1 MFRIGDKIV
10 HPLHG
15 AGVIEDIVE
24 RTIDGEKAQYYAL
37 KLPLDNVVL
46 FLPVNNSEQLG
57 IRPVCSKQE
66 ATRLLSQLEALA
78 RSEDKGW
85 NQRYREN
92 MLRIRSGDLLEVGQ
106 VVKNL
111 AERERERG
119 LSTGEKKMLASS
131 RQIIV
136 SEVAFALNK
145 TPEEAGQLINEKL
158 CIP

>member
-24 RTIDGEKAQYYAL
+24 RTIDDQTAQYYAL
-37 KLPLDNVVL
+37 KLLLDDVTL
-46 FLPVNNSEQLG
+46 FLPVDSCEKLG
-57 IRPVCSKQE
+57 IRPVCSRAAAEGFLKQ
-66 ATRLLSQLEALA
+66 LDDVA

-92 MLRIRSGDLLEVGQ
+92 MLHIRSGDLVEVAQ
-106 VVKNL
+106 VIKNL

-119 LSTGEKKMLASS
+119 LSTGEKKMLVSA
-131 RQIIV
+131 RQILD
-136 SEVAFALNK
+136 SEIAFALDL
-145 TPEEAGQLINEKL
+145 TPAEAQKRINDKL
-158 CIP
+158 CI